1 MKQSVKLKKQ
11 YDQLRKQLV
20 AEIMLLL
27 KQHQDI
33 EIEPEFK
40 KPIAYASGMDEQ
52 DEHQLIE
59 QVNENFVT
67 IFHQG
72 NEVETVGYGSLS
84 TEILIELLAGMEDSF
99 EDAKK
104 FISKSK

>member
-1 MKQSVKLKKQ
+1 MKQSQRLSTK
-11 YDQLRKQLV
+11 YIQLRAQLV

-40 KPIAYASGMDEQ
+40 KPISFAEGMDEQ

-59 QVNENFVT
+59 GLDEHFVHV
-67 IFHQG
+67 FHQG
-72 NEVETVGYGSLS
+72 NDVGKFGIETLS
-84 TEILIELLAGMEDSF
+84 TETLIELLKGMEASL

-104 FISKSK
+104 FISK